1 MNEAF
6 TQVVL
11 VVEDEPLILELLH
24 TTLEEAGFKT
34 ILAHDDD
41 EAFAALESDR
51 ARNLTGLVTDVNLCR
66 PRTGWEVAKRARELN
81 PAIPVVYMSG
91 DSSHDWNS
99 QGVPH
104 STLVEKPFA
113 PAQIVVALASLANK
127 TDSDV

>member
-6 TQVVL
+6 IQTVL
-11 VVEDEPLILELLH
+11 VVEDEPLILEMLQ
-24 TTLEEAGFKT
+24 TTLEDAGFQ
-34 ILAHDDD
+34 IIVALDDA

-51 ARNLTGLVTDVNLCR
+51 ARDLAGLVTDVNLRCR
-66 PRTGWEVAKRARELN
+66 RSGWDIARRARELN
-81 PAIPVVYMSG
+81 PGLPVVYMSG
-91 DSSHDWNS
+91 DSCHDWTS

-127 TDSDV
+127 TDSEA